1 MIKDELHKGYFF
13 LLQNDY
19 QNYIRVLVQIK
30 DEDIT
35 KMEEHFFEKDFSSQ
49 THNQK
54 SKKEEKFTR
63 LFICGTNAYNPKCRY
78 YKILD
83 GIEIDGNKRKET
95 SLIFEKEVSGKGF
108 CPYDPKHNSTF
119 IYAGKYKQ

>member
-1 MIKDELHKGYFF
+1 M
-13 LLQNDY
+13 QNDC
-19 QNYIRVLVQIK
+19 QNYIRVLVKIK

-83 GIEIDGNKRKET
+83 TIDKVGNKQKET

-119 IYAGKYKQ
+119 IYAGKYML

>member
-1 MIKDELHKGYFF
+1 M
-13 LLQNDY
+13 
-19 QNYIRVLVQIK
+19 LVKIK

-35 KMEEHFFEKDFSSQ
+35 KMEEHFFENDFKSQ

-54 SKKEEKFTR
+54 SKKEEKYSR

-83 GIEIDGNKRKET
+83 GIEKDGNKRKET

-119 IYAGKYKQ
+119 IYAGKCRL

>member
-1 MIKDELHKGYFF
+1 
-13 LLQNDY
+13 
-19 QNYIRVLVQIK
+19 
-30 DEDIT
+30 
-35 KMEEHFFEKDFSSQ
+35 MEEHFFEKDFSSQ

-83 GIEIDGNKRKET
+83 TIDKDGNKRKET

-119 IYAGKYKQ
+119 IYAGKCKL